1 MNNHNG
7 MRDDHDTHTHTDYS
21 DTYSYPYGI
30 VLVYVLIMI
39 YSPCIYVPVRVENSI
54 PLQRMDVAMYIN
66 YMIMMIISLKLNNVT
81 YKC

>member
-30 VLVYVLIMI
+30 V
-39 YSPCIYVPVRVENSI
+39 
-54 PLQRMDVAMYIN
+54 
-66 YMIMMIISLKLNNVT
+66 
-81 YKC
+81 